1 MQPTLYNTEELLEI
15 FSFQQ
20 LIYYCILKYIK
31 KKWHHEILV
40 EIYEKIILFITAEV
54 KKLHRSYFNV
64 KKL

>member
-40 EIYEKIILFITAEV
+40 EIYEKII
-54 KKLHRSYFNV
+54 HNSWS
-64 KKL
+64 